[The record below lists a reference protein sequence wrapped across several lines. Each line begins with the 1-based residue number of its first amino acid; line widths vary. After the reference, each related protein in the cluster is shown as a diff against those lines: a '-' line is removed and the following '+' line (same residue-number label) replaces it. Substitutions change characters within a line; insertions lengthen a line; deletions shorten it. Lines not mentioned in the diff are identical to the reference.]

1 MHLPLESLADNSN
14 SFYLCPKKTCM
25 HLPLESLADNSCFH
39 CTKILFHAMENKV
52 SYQGK

>member
-1 MHLPLESLADNSN
+1 
-14 SFYLCPKKTCM
+14 M

-52 SYQGK
+52 SPTIRKTTRPPFQNEAFLF

>member
-1 MHLPLESLADNSN
+1 
-14 SFYLCPKKTCM
+14 M

-52 SYQGK
+52 SYYNPQNHPDEF

>member
-1 MHLPLESLADNSN
+1 
-14 SFYLCPKKTCM
+14 M

-52 SYQGK
+52 SYQGKPVGGINLVHT

>member
-1 MHLPLESLADNSN
+1 
-14 SFYLCPKKTCM
+14 M

-52 SYQGK
+52 SVIVSAMLPLPFMGE